1 MSSIW
6 ATVLP
11 VFSDTLATM
20 FIIVLNSALRRALD
34 RDASLADINTIGDS
48 SFAIGW
54 SCAVRFFA

>member
-1 MSSIW
+1 
-6 ATVLP
+6 
-11 VFSDTLATM
+11 LATM